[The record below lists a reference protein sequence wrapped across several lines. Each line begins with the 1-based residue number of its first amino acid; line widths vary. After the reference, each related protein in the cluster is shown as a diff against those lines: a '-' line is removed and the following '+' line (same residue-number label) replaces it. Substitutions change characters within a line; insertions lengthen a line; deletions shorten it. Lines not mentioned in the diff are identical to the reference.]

1 MILYSDIYI
10 FGTKLKAGYELN
22 NTYFLCACDAL
33 WFLLIPKLQIF
44 VGIVLQAG
52 LSHFITTS

>member
-33 WFLLIPKLQIF
+33 
-44 VGIVLQAG
+44 
-52 LSHFITTS
+52 